1 LGAQARTRPYV
12 SADLTIRKVPP
23 SNST

>member
-1 LGAQARTRPYV
+1 VGAQARTRPYV
-12 SADLTIRKVPP
+12 SADLNIRKVPP